1 MKYIK
6 RLITAFGLWLFAIN
20 AGAQIQITSPMTGT
34 PAAGSYFSYS
44 SITLSPN
51 FSFTAAAG
59 SSLSLYIAN
68 PDCQPLANSFNQ
80 NQNYIVTS
88 VPRVGGMTTVGS
100 TPNSGDFANRST
112 CDLMQTVQYIDG
124 LGRPLQTVQVQGSPL
139 NKDVVQPVAYDQ
151 FGREAIKYLPYT
163 ATTADGSYKTDAL
176 TTGINNFY
184 NPGGSGV
191 SGTQQSTG
199 GIVYNPNPYSITNFE
214 PSPLNRVVE
223 QGAAGT
229 PWQPVAGNTTGHTLK
244 MVYTTNNLNAFSLS
258 DTSVSMRVT
267 LYNATINSNQSRSLT
282 IGNAAGNYYLAG
294 QLYVTVSKDENWKD
308 TGFGNSR
315 GGTTEEYK
323 DKEGHV
329 VLKRTFNYTGG
340 ALQMLSTYYVYDDLG
355 NLAFVLSPQSGADA
369 GISSTANQTVL
380 DNLCYQYQYDERNR
394 LSRKKL
400 PGKGW
405 EYMVYNKLDQPVLSQ
420 DAIQRASNQWT
431 VTKYD
436 ALGRVIM
443 TGLWTDGSAL
453 SQSQLQ
459 TNIYNASQWD
469 TRNTSDTNTGYSV
482 TSYPALSSYLS
493 MNYYDDYSFSNI
505 TGLPAAFN
513 TMPSGAST
521 QTKGLLTASKTTIL
535 GSTNMLW
542 DVSYYDGFG
551 RNVQTYKQHYLGGG
565 TPNVNNYD
573 VVTTGYNFTNAVT
586 SATRQHY
593 NTTNTTGPVL
603 TIANLYYY
611 DHMGRKVQTKE
622 QINGGTPVLLSQTD
636 YNEIGQL
643 KTKHLHS
650 ANGGSSFLQNI
661 SYAYNER
668 GWLSQVNDPTVAP
681 ATDKLFS
688 MALNYNTPVPAHNG
702 SPQYNGNISEQLY
715 NKGTAGQKYVT
726 YNYDQLN
733 RLIAGNSVEAFSENT
748 ITYDANGNIQ
758 GMTRFGPNAG
768 TLTYNYGG
776 TNQLASVSGG
786 VTRSYSYDA
795 NGNATSDGQGNTITY
810 NLLNLPQT
818 IAGKSLTYVYDA
830 SGQKLRKIS
839 GTTVT
844 EYIDGIQYTGTGIDF
859 VQTEEGRVLNPTSSP
874 NYEYTLTDHL
884 GNNRVTF
891 DQTNGKKSEDDYYP
905 FGLNVARGT
914 IPSLRNHYL
923 YNKKEL
929 QDELN
934 QYDYGARFYDP
945 VIARWTSVDP
955 LADSMRR
962 FSPYNYG
969 YGNPLRFLDHDGRGP
984 TDIVF
989 KGTDDKELRIKA
1001 AGPDKVFNVPIALNK
1016 NKTVD
1021 IGLSKI
1027 DPGRFAVGYNLSGDV
1042 GFSAVVGGR
1051 AGIDLSVVNFT
1062 DSKYGGYNY
1071 VYAGIHETISA
1082 GAQAD
1087 ISASA
1092 GLNVFVAYNNAKGAI
1107 NPQSWS
1113 GMFLSTGVSADVKAI
1128 VGGGVNLNYFT
1139 DGNPTGWKGVS
1150 IGVSVGAGA
1159 SINLLNGNV
1168 NISNSKLLN
1177 NVVPTSQRSF
1187 LDRASN
1193 LIAPIPTAIGTAIVS
1208 GN

>member
-6 RLITAFGLWLFAIN
+6 RISVAFSLMLWAFYTEAQTPIQVTA
-20 AGAQIQITSPMTGT
+20 PMTGT

-51 FSFTAAAG
+51 FSFAAAAG

-68 PDCQPLANSFNQ
+68 PDCQPLVNSFNQ

-88 VPRVGGMTTVGS
+88 TPRTAMGAFS
-100 TPNSGDFANRST
+100 TAGLT
-112 CDLMQTVQYIDG
+112 GCDLMQTVQYFDG
-124 LGRPLQTVQVQGSPL
+124 LDRPLQTVQVKGSAGS
-139 NKDVVQPVAYDQ
+139 KDVVQSFVYDQ
-151 FGREAIKYLPYT
+151 FGREVQKYLPYA

-199 GIVYNPNPYSITNFE
+199 GIVYNPNPYSIINFE
-214 PSPLNRVVE
+214 ASPLNRVLE
-223 QGAAGT
+223 QGAPGT
-229 PWQPVAGNTTGHTLK
+229 PWQPVAGNTTGHTMK
-244 MVYTTNNLNAFSLS
+244 MGYTMNNLKAFSMS
-258 DTSVSMRVT
+258 DTSISMRVT
-267 LYNATINSNQSRSLT
+267 LYNATINSDQSRTLT
-282 IGNAAGNYYLAG
+282 IGNTSGNYYPAN

-355 NLAFVLSPQSGADA
+355 SLAFVLSPQSGADA
-369 GISSTANQTVL
+369 GITSANNQTVL
-380 DNLCYQYQYDERNR
+380 DNLCYQYRYDERNR

-420 DAIQRASNQWT
+420 DAIQRTSNQWT

-459 TNIYNASQWD
+459 TNIYNANQWD
-469 TRNTSDTNTGYSV
+469 TRNTSDTNTGYSI

-493 MNYYDDYSFSNI
+493 INYYDDYSFSNI
-505 TGLPAAFN
+505 TGLPAAFS
-513 TMPSGAST
+513 TMPSGVST
-521 QTKGLLTASKTTIL
+521 QTRELLTASKTNIL
-535 GSTNMLW
+535 ESTNMLW

-551 RNVQTYKQHYLGGG
+551 RNIQTYKQHYLGGG

-573 VVTTGYNFTNAVT
+573 VVTTGYDFTNAVT

-593 NTTNTTGPVL
+593 NTTNTTSPVL

-650 ANGGSSFLQNI
+650 TNSGSSFLQNI

-668 GWLSQVNDPTVAP
+668 GWLSQVNDPTAAP

-688 MALNYNTPVPAHNG
+688 MALNYNTPVPVHNG
-702 SPQYNGNISEQLY
+702 SPQYNGNIAEQLY

-733 RLIAGNSVEAFSENT
+733 RLIAGNSVEAFSENS

-776 TNQLASVSGG
+776 TNQLQSVSGG

-810 NLLNLPQT
+810 NLLNLPQA
-818 IAGKSLTYVYDA
+818 IAGKSLSYAYDA
-830 SGQKLRKIS
+830 TGQKLRKIS

-859 VQTEEGRVLNPTSSP
+859 VQTEEGRVLNPTTSP
-874 NYEYTLTDHL
+874 NYEYTLADHL

-955 LADSMRR
+955 LAEE
-962 FSPYNYG
+962 FEHLTPYNYG
-969 YGNPLRFLDHDGRGP
+969 VNNPILMGDPDGMAADTTHLKEVFVNATRLKPLEPLKRIEPIPRIKLGPIPPPVIVAAVLTAVFVLLPANYGQHAER
-984 TDIVF
+984 
-989 KGTDDKELRIKA
+989 DKELDKLRLQRIMASRGGRYRNRHGNLTNGKY
-1001 AGPDKVFNVPIALNK
+1001 
-1016 NKTVD
+1016 TV
-1021 IGLSKI
+1021 IKEAMSKHI
-1027 DPGRFAVGYNLSGDV
+1027 YNLTPWDNKSLFFPEID
-1042 GFSAVVGGR
+1042 AEEVVLDAAEYADQHGLWEGNK
-1051 AGIDLSVVNFT
+1051 AKVPVDNSNIGTTGISNTSTNVIN
-1062 DSKYGGYNY
+1062 
-1071 VYAGIHETISA
+1071 VYRNNNGSIHGS
-1082 GAQAD
+1082 
-1087 ISASA
+1087 
-1092 GLNVFVAYNNAKGAI
+1092 
-1107 NPQSWS
+1107 P
-1113 GMFLSTGVSADVKAI
+1113 
-1128 VGGGVNLNYFT
+1128 
-1139 DGNPTGWKGVS
+1139 GNPK
-1150 IGVSVGAGA
+1150 
-1159 SINLLNGNV
+1159 
-1168 NISNSKLLN
+1168 
-1177 NVVPTSQRSF
+1177 P
-1187 LDRASN
+1187 
-1193 LIAPIPTAIGTAIVS
+1193 
-1208 GN
+1208 